1 MTAGISAAFSPSLFK
16 AADRRL
22 CASGLTLT
30 LRGHAAFLLLIG
42 VIVVAWRRFSAA
54 VARGD
59 LAVSCLA
66 GVRFAVLFVYL
77 VDDIVGA
84 TFVRLAVLGQVGYRI
99 PNSSETLVGIGN
111 QTILA
116 VLIVGGLLV
125 IWRLWQAT
133 RSPGP

>member
-1 MTAGISAAFSPSLFK
+1 M
-16 AADRRL
+16 
-22 CASGLTLT
+22 LTKFW
-30 LRGHAAFLLLIG
+30 GQVAFLLLIG

-66 GVRFAVLFVYL
+66 GVRFAVLFIYL
-77 VDDIVGA
+77 VDDIVRE
-84 TFVRLAVLGQVGYRI
+84 TFVRIAVLGQVGYGI
-99 PNSSETLVGIGN
+99 PNFSDRLLPIARESVLV
-111 QTILA
+111 L
-116 VLIVGGLLV
+116 LIAAALLV